1 MAESDGQGT
10 GHGAGQGTGHG
21 AGQGA
26 AQASHSTSRSRPG
39 QRRVTQWMRDYVR
52 LPGIPDEYI
61 AQDGA
66 PRAVWT
72 RFFEAFATLS
82 PADIER
88 RFGAADRHLR
98 EAGVT
103 YRAPGESAERLWPLS
118 HLPLLIDES
127 EWQQLSAGIAQRAE
141 LLERVLRDL
150 YGEGRLVA
158 EGAIPA
164 AAIAGSSEYLRP
176 VCGLKPPGG
185 RYLSLYA
192 ADVGRGPDGRW
203 WVLGDRTQAPSGAG
217 YALENRLVLSRAFAS
232 LYKSMNVERVAPFFE
247 AFRDSLRAGADR
259 DEPRIGVL
267 TPGSFS
273 ETYFEHAT
281 LARYLGFLLVEGDD
295 LAVSGDR
302 IYIRTVAGLKR
313 LDVLLRR
320 VDSNSLDPLE
330 LDASSHLGVP
340 GLIDVLRK
348 DGAVVANMPGSG
360 VLEARALLGF
370 LPSLS
375 RRFFGED
382 LKMPHIA
389 TWWCGQ
395 KAAREEV
402 LSRLDE
408 LAIEGAYG
416 PGVPGFAS
424 HGPVIASELS
434 AAERGRLVDLINER
448 GIDFVGQELV
458 RLSTM
463 PVWDQGRITPRPFV
477 LRVFAAATAD
487 GGWTIMPGGFCRIAE
502 KLDARAVSMG
512 DGARAADVWVVS
524 DKEVSTRTLLPATD
538 TVRIRRIAGVLP
550 SRAADNLFW
559 LGRYLERAEATLRL
573 VRALGTLQRDPGK
586 GSSGLTQSAE
596 RIQRMLVAW
605 GAVSQASRTQAARV
619 AAEALQGEER
629 FGSALSLVRSA
640 QRAATSLRERL
651 SPDAWQVITEMTGRL
666 AEEVDDDDGVVSAAE
681 LTLQELASFA
691 GLSQENMNR
700 AAGWRFLK
708 MGHRVERAIN
718 TARFARQ
725 FAYDEASG
733 EDLDVLLTLVDC
745 QITYRSRYLVGP
757 VLAPVRDL
765 VVLDSYNPRSVAFQV
780 EDLNG
785 HIASLPALKESGLIE
800 RPQRLAVALQ
810 AMLTTAEA
818 GALDTKTLFALE
830 QDLLGLADA
839 IGSHYFPHG
848 PNASRPEKLTGL
860 A

>member
-1 MAESDGQGT
+1 MADTEAGPGT
-10 GHGAGQGTGHG
+10 GP
-21 AGQGA
+21 
-26 AQASHSTSRSRPG
+26 ASKARPS
-39 QRRVTQWMRDYVR
+39 QRRVAQWVRDYAR

-61 AQDGA
+61 GENG
-66 PRAVWT
+66 PRPVWT
-72 RFFEAFATLS
+72 RFFDAFGSLA

-88 RFGAADRHLR
+88 RFGAADRHLK

-103 YRAPGESAERLWPLS
+103 YRAPGESADRHWSLS
-118 HLPLLIDES
+118 HLPLLIGEQD
-127 EWQQLSAGIAQRAE
+127 WQQLSAGIAQRAQ
-141 LLERVLRDL
+141 LLERVLRDI
-150 YGEGRLVA
+150 YGEGKLIA
-158 EGAIPA
+158 DGAIPA

-176 VCGLKPPGG
+176 ICGIKPPGG

-247 AFRDSLRAGADR
+247 AFRDGLRGSADR
-259 DEPRIGVL
+259 DEPRIGLL

-302 IYIRTVAGLKR
+302 IHIRTVAGLKR

-320 VDSNSLDPLE
+320 VDANFLDPLE

-348 DGAVVANMPGSG
+348 DGVVVANMPGSG

-370 LPSLS
+370 LPNLC
-375 RRFFGED
+375 RKLLGEN
-382 LKMPHIA
+382 LMMPHIA

-408 LAIEGAYG
+408 FAIEGAYG
-416 PGVPGFAS
+416 RGVPGFGS
-424 HGPVIASELS
+424 NGPVLASELS
-434 AAERGRLVDLINER
+434 KPDRERLIAAINER

-458 RLSTM
+458 RLSTT
-463 PVWDQGRITPRPFV
+463 PVWDQGRIVPRPFV
-477 LRVFAAATAD
+477 LRVFAAATPK
-487 GGWTIMPGGFCRIAE
+487 GWTIMPGGFCRIAE
-502 KLDARAVSMG
+502 QLDARAVSMG

-524 DKEVSTRTLLPATD
+524 DRAVSTHSLLPGSDA
-538 TVRIRRIAGVLP
+538 VRIRRIAGVLP

-573 VRALGTLQRDPGK
+573 VRALGSQQRDSAK
-586 GSSGLTQSAE
+586 GATNMQHVE
-596 RIQRMLVAW
+596 RIQRLLVTW
-605 GAVSQASRTQAARV
+605 GAVTQVSRAQPAKV
-619 AAEALQGEER
+619 AAEALQSSER
-629 FGSALSLVRSA
+629 FGSCLSLVRSA
-640 QRAATSLRERL
+640 QRTASSLRERL
-651 SPDAWQVITEMTGRL
+651 SPDAWQVITEMTARL
-666 AEEVDDDDGVVSAAE
+666 AEEVDEDDGIISAAE
-681 LTLQELASFA
+681 LTLQELACFA
-691 GLSQENMNR
+691 GLAQENMNR
-700 AAGWRFLK
+700 AAGWRFLE
-708 MGHRVERAIN
+708 MGRRAERAVN

-725 FAYDEASG
+725 FAYDEATD

-745 QITYRSRYLVGP
+745 QITYRSRYLVAP
-757 VLAPVRDL
+757 SLPPVRDL
-765 VVLDSYNPRSVAFQV
+765 AVLDPYNPRSVAFQV
-780 EDLNG
+780 QALNE
-785 HIASLPALKESGLIE
+785 HIASLPALRESGLIE

-810 AMLTTAEA
+810 SMLTTAEA
-818 GALDTKTLFALE
+818 AHLDTKRLFALE
-830 QDLLGLADA
+830 QDLLALSDA
-839 IGSHYFPHG
+839 IGLHYFPHG
-848 PNASRPEKLTGL
+848 PNATRPEKLTGL

>member
-1 MAESDGQGT
+1 MAGDAGHGNGQGS
-10 GHGAGQGTGHG
+10 GHGSSQV
-21 AGQGA
+21 
-26 AQASHSTSRSRPG
+26 SKPRPG
-39 QRRVTQWMRDYVR
+39 HRRVAHWTRGYAR
-52 LPGIPDEYI
+52 LPGIPEEYM
-61 AQDGA
+61 AQDGT

-72 RFFEAFATLS
+72 RFFDAFAELS
-82 PADIER
+82 PGDIER
-88 RFGAADRHLR
+88 RFGSADRHLR

-103 YRAPGESAERLWPLS
+103 YRAPGETAERHWPLS
-118 HLPLLIDES
+118 HLPLLIDEAD
-127 EWQQLSAGIAQRAE
+127 WQQLTASIVQRAQ
-141 LLERVLRDL
+141 LLELVLSDL
-150 YGEGRLVA
+150 YGEGRLIA
-158 EGAIPA
+158 ENAVPA
-164 AAIAGSSEYLRP
+164 AAIAGSNEYLRA
-176 VCGLKPPGG
+176 VCGIKPPGG
-185 RYLSLYA
+185 RYLNMYA

-203 WVLGDRTQAPSGAG
+203 WVLNDRTQAPSGAG
-217 YALENRLVLSRAFAS
+217 YALENRLVLSRAFTT

-247 AFRDSLRAGADR
+247 AFRDSLRASADR
-259 DEPRIGVL
+259 DEPRIGLL
-267 TPGSFS
+267 TPGAFS

-302 IYIRTVAGLKR
+302 IHIRTVAGLKR

-330 LDASSHLGVP
+330 LDASSQLGVP

-348 DGAVVANMPGSG
+348 NGVVVANMPGSG
-360 VLEARALLGF
+360 VMESRALLGF

-395 KAAREEV
+395 KAAHEEV

-408 LAIEGAYG
+408 VAIEGAYG
-416 PGVPGFAS
+416 RGVPGFES
-424 HGPVIASELS
+424 NGPVLASQLPASERERLI
-434 AAERGRLVDLINER
+434 AAINDR

-463 PVWDQGRITPRPFV
+463 PVWDQGRIAPRPFV
-477 LRVFAAATAD
+477 LRVFAAATPA
-487 GGWTIMPGGFCRIAE
+487 GWTIMPGGFCRIAE
-502 KLDARAVSMG
+502 QLDARAVSMG

-524 DKEVSTRTLLPATD
+524 DKAVSGTTLLPASD

-573 VRALGTLQRDPGK
+573 LRALGTQQRDPVK
-586 GSSGLTQSAE
+586 GASPLQQAAE
-596 RIQRMLVAW
+596 RIQRLLVAW
-605 GAVSQASRTQAARV
+605 GAISQASRTQPAKI
-619 AAEALQGEER
+619 AAEALQSEER
-629 FGSALSLVRSA
+629 FGSGLTLVRAA
-640 QRAATSLRERL
+640 QRTATSLRERL

-666 AEEVDDDDGVVSAAE
+666 AQEVEDDEGVISAAE

-691 GLSQENMNR
+691 GLAQENMNR
-700 AAGWRFLK
+700 AAGWRFLE
-708 MGHRVERAIN
+708 MGRRAERAVN
-718 TARFARQ
+718 TVRFGRQ
-725 FAYDEASG
+725 FAYDEATP

-757 VLAPVRDL
+757 MLAPVRDL
-765 VVLDSYNPRSVAFQV
+765 VVLDPYNPRSVAFQV
-780 EDLNG
+780 EALNE
-785 HIASLPALKESGLIE
+785 HVASLPALRETGLIE
-800 RPQRLAVALQ
+800 RPQRLAVAVQ
-810 AMLTTAEA
+810 AMLATAEA
-818 GALDTKTLFALE
+818 ATLDTKALFALE
-830 QDLLGLADA
+830 QDLLNLAEA

-848 PNASRPEKLTGL
+848 PNATRPEKLTGL

>member
-1 MAESDGQGT
+1 MAGQ
-10 GHGAGQGTGHG
+10 AGQGNS
-21 AGQGA
+21 QGSGLGNKA
-26 AQASHSTSRSRPG
+26 RPG
-39 QRRVTQWMRDYVR
+39 SRRAAQWMRDYVG

-61 AQDGA
+61 AQDGT

-72 RFFEAFATLS
+72 RFFDAFAALT
-82 PADIER
+82 PGDIER

-98 EAGVT
+98 EAGVS
-103 YRAPGESAERLWPLS
+103 YRAPGETSDRLWPLS
-118 HLPLLIDES
+118 HLPLLIDDA
-127 EWQQLSAGIAQRAE
+127 EWQQLTAGIVQRAQ
-141 LLERVLRDL
+141 LLELVLSDL

-164 AAIAGSSEYLRP
+164 AAIAGSTEYLRS
-176 VCGLKPPGG
+176 VCGIKPPGG

-247 AFRDSLRAGADR
+247 AFRDALRASADR
-259 DEPRIGVL
+259 DEPRIGLL
-267 TPGSFS
+267 TPGQFS

-302 IYIRTVAGLKR
+302 IHIRTVAGLKR

-320 VDSNSLDPLE
+320 VDSNFLDPLE
-330 LDASSHLGVP
+330 LDASSQLGVP

-348 DGAVVANMPGSG
+348 NGVVVANMPGSG
-360 VLEARALLGF
+360 VMEARALLGF

-395 KAAREEV
+395 KSAREEV

-408 LAIEGAYG
+408 VAIEGAYRR
-416 PGVPGFAS
+416 GVPGFPGN
-424 HGPVIASELS
+424 GPVLASELS
-434 AAERGRLVDLINER
+434 PAERERLKTAISDR

-463 PVWDQGRITPRPFV
+463 PVWDHGRITPRPFV
-477 LRVFAAATAD
+477 LRVFAAATPQ
-487 GGWTIMPGGFCRIAE
+487 GWTIMPGGFCRIAE
-502 KLDARAVSMG
+502 QLDARAVSMG
-512 DGARAADVWVVS
+512 DGARAADVWVIS
-524 DKEVSTRTLLPATD
+524 DKAVPTTTLLPAGD
-538 TVRIRRIAGVLP
+538 TVRIRRIAGWVP

-573 VRALGTLQRDPGK
+573 VRALATSLRDPVR
-586 GSSGLTQSAE
+586 GSTVLHSVE
-596 RIQRMLVAW
+596 RIQRLLVTW
-605 GAVSQASRTQAARV
+605 GATSQTTRTQPAKI
-619 AAEALQGEER
+619 AAEALQSEDK

-640 QRAATSLRERL
+640 QRTATSLRERL
-651 SPDAWQVITEMTGRL
+651 SPDAWQVITEMVERL
-666 AEEVDDDDGVVSAAE
+666 GEEVDDDDGVVSAAE

-691 GLSQENMNR
+691 GLAQENMNR
-700 AAGWRFLK
+700 AAGWRFLE
-708 MGHRVERAIN
+708 MGRRAERAIN
-718 TARFARQ
+718 TVRFARQ
-725 FAYDEASG
+725 FAYDEAGG
-733 EDLDVLLTLVDC
+733 EDLDILLTLVDC

-757 VLAPVRDL
+757 LLAPVRDL
-765 VVLDSYNPRSVAFQV
+765 VVLDPYNPRSVAFQV
-780 EDLNG
+780 SALND
-785 HIASLPALKESGLIE
+785 HIASLPSLKEGGLIE

-810 AMLTTAEA
+810 ATLTTVEA
-818 GALDTKTLFALE
+818 AALDTKTLFALE
-830 QDLLGLADA
+830 QDLLNLADA
-839 IGSHYFPHG
+839 IGLHYFPHG